1 MKRCMRPIT
10 LIIMGCVADLGKTSS
25 SSYVFFIHIFRSLTW
40 DTLEKPWASSLAQN
54 YALFSLFVVLVST
67 VTFVASTAEELQVDE
82 NGVQK
87 HPTITAAI
95 DYVDLGIVIFF
106 SWEYATRLICCPNKL
121 KFFIEKMNMVDFLSL
136 IPFYVAL
143 LLEGLE
149 DYEIIGKATKIVRLM
164 KVIRVLRVYKL
175 FRHFAGLQSLIY
187 TLQQAYKEL
196 GLLLHI
202 IGN

>member
-1 MKRCMRPIT
+1 M
-10 LIIMGCVADLGKTSS
+10 
-25 SSYVFFIHIFRSLTW
+25 YVFRSWIW
-40 DTLEKPWASSLAQN
+40 DTLEKPWTSFLAQN

-67 VTFVASTAEELQVDE
+67 VTFVASTAEELQMDE

-87 HPTITAAI
+87 HPKITAAI
-95 DYVDLGIVIFF
+95 EYIDVVIVIFF
-106 SWEYATRLICCPNKL
+106 SWEYATRFICSPNKL
-121 KFFIEKMNMVDFLSL
+121 RFFITMMNLVDFVAL

-143 LLEGLE
+143 ILEGLE
-149 DYEIIGKATKIVRLM
+149 DFEIIGKAGKIVRLM

-187 TLQQAYKEL
+187 TLQEAYKEL

-202 IGN
+202 IGIVCRKIASLLN